1 MDKEDA
7 TSEALAQRSGKHD
20 DEFTLVGQK
29 DINALDS
36 SRLKGTS
43 RASVKDTLSDK
54 PRSRS

>member
-43 RASVKDTLSDK
+43 
-54 PRSRS
+54 